1 MHVSSASAISYF
13 MKKKFSIIDIFL
25 VFFIATELLTPS
37 RSLRAQETQRFVSV
51 IDDLPLMD
59 GLVEDLGSATVFE
72 TAEGRIV
79 EVFASGVLEQDQL
92 LVFYDKTLP
101 QLGWLRIKRG
111 LFHREGEILSLEFSK
126 KLKVRPESVSVL
138 TVGFRIKPS
147 INNND

>member
-1 MHVSSASAISYF
+1 
-13 MKKKFSIIDIFL
+13 MKKKFSITDIFL
-25 VFFIATELLTPS
+25 VFFTAMVLLAPFQ
-37 RSLRAQETQRFVSV
+37 SLHAQETQRFVSV
-51 IDDLPLMD
+51 IDDLPLID
-59 GLVEDLGSATVFE
+59 GLIEDPGSATVFE